1 MRKFSRF
8 NYKVLFY
15 KYDTKIFWEI
25 VMVGGA
31 VTKYINTVLE
41 NGTFTFFVNKYV
53 LTSVIISSY

>member
-53 LTSVIISSY
+53 LTSAIISSY